1 MAQRGR
7 PKLIKSEE
15 AVMLVNATKFTRVYT
30 NEDGSMDTWYYDLDI
45 RKSGPVSVEYE
56 PSQSIAKVLE
66 DKIPKSQKKYLNPI
80 NGKMVSYCRARQ
92 LNLV

>member
-7 PKLIKSEE
+7 PKK
-15 AVMLVNATKFTRVYT
+15 LVNTNTESVDLTKFTRKYT
-30 NEDGSMDTWYYDLDI
+30 NEDGSVDTWYYDLNL
-45 RKSGPVSVEYE
+45 RKSGPVSVEFE
-56 PSQSIAKVLE
+56 PSQSMAQVFE

>member
-1 MAQRGR
+1 MAI
-7 PKLIKSEE
+7 KLNIH
-15 AVMLVNATKFTRVYT
+15 VNKLNQSYT

-45 RKSGPVSVEYE
+45 RKSGPVSVECE
-56 PSQSIAKVLE
+56 PSQSMAKVLE
-66 DKIPKSQKKYLNPI
+66 DKMPKSQKKYLNPI

>member
-30 NEDGSMDTWYYDLDI
+30 NEDGSIDTWYYNLDI
-45 RKSGPVSVEYE
+45 RKNGPISVECE
-56 PSQSIAKVLE
+56 PSQSMAKVLE
-66 DKIPKSQKKYLNPI
+66 DKMPKSQKKYLNPI
-80 NGKMVSYCRARQ
+80 NGKMVSYCRTLQ